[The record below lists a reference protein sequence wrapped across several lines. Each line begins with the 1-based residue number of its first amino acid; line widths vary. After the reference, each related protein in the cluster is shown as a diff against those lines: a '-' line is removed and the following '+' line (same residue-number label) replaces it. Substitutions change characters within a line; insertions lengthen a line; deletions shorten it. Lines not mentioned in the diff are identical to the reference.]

1 MDKNDTS
8 NTNTYPKK
16 EEEKTIFVLQLE
28 KILTFVIGLL
38 ISSLIFC
45 FFGIAIGGILGG
57 ENGAE
62 IGIVIGLILA
72 VGFSVV
78 MLSKKDF
85 VAKEG

>member
-1 MDKNDTS
+1 MDKIDTS
-8 NTNTYPKK
+8 NTNAYPKK
-16 EEEKTIFVLQLE
+16 EEEKTIFVRQLE
-28 KILTFVIGLL
+28 RILTFVIGLI

-62 IGIVIGLILA
+62 IGIIIGLILA

-78 MLSKKDF
+78 ILSKKDNA
-85 VAKEG
+85 VK

>member
-1 MDKNDTS
+1 MDKFDTS
-8 NTNTYPKK
+8 NISSYPKK
-16 EEEKTIFVLQLE
+16 KEEKTIFVLQLE
-28 KILTFVIGLL
+28 RILTFVIGLI

-62 IGIVIGLILA
+62 IGIIIGLILS

-78 MLSKKDF
+78 ILSKKTT
-85 VAKEG
+85 G